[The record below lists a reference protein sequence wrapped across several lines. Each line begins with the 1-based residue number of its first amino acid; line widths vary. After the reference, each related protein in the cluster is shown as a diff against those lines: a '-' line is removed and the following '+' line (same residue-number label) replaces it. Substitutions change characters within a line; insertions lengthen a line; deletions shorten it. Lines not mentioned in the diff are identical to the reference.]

1 MGEKPRLEEYSKIF
15 GGKKA
20 PPTEKFKDSKGKKAS
35 PRKKKFQPLNLK
47 ILPPFLLGKL
57 FSPFVTQI
65 YKNQMY
71 ALY

>member
-1 MGEKPRLEEYSKIF
+1 MGEKPRLEEYSRIF
-15 GGKKA
+15 WGKK
-20 PPTEKFKDSKGKKAS
+20 PHLQKNSRILRGKK
-35 PRKKKFQPLNLK
+35 PRPGKKFLAPNLK

>member
-1 MGEKPRLEEYSKIF
+1 MGENPRLEEYSRIL
-15 GGKKA
+15 GGKSLTYKKIQGFLGEKSLA
-20 PPTEKFKDSKGKKAS
+20 PE
-35 PRKKKFQPLNLK
+35 KKFSAPNLK
-47 ILPPFLLGKL
+47 ILPPSMLGKL

>member
-1 MGEKPRLEEYSKIF
+1 MGEKPRLEEYSRIF
-15 GGKKA
+15 GGKK
-20 PPTEKFKDSKGKKAS
+20 PHLQKNSRILRGKKPPPEKNFWA
-35 PRKKKFQPLNLK
+35 PNLK